1 MPRRRRR
8 TGVVPDRPALEAEM
22 LAGLVRRGIDSAD
35 RLRELISI
43 SETDVEQLLKTLHPN
58 SVRHFVRYRAQVRHH
73 FDRLLDDELF
83 VPRPQRRNV
92 RSWPEMSGATNVS
105 TTDKSCVVRMTLPAK
120 REKGPR

>member
-1 MPRRRRR
+1 
-8 TGVVPDRPALEAEM
+8 M

-58 SVRHFVRYRAQVRHH
+58 SVRHFVRYRAQVLHH
-73 FDRLLDDELF
+73 FDRLLDDEGF